1 MSLPGKKEFCEFCR
15 LVQGRGLVS
24 GSGGNLS
31 LSLEGRILI
40 SPSGRP
46 LGALRE
52 EDVVELL
59 PDGSAVGGRPSSER
73 RMHEACYAVR
83 PELRA
88 VLHVHSPWATA
99 LSCSLDLDMRRAIPV
114 LTPGYGKRVGEL
126 PALPYRLPGSAQLAE
141 EVGAVIARRDSVLLC
156 NHGVV
161 TVGRSFEEALVLAE
175 EIEAEATMFLL
186 LGRNARQLDPD
197 ELAALSGYQAAG
209 GGV

>member
-1 MSLPGKKEFCEFCR
+1 MSLTGKKEFCEFCR

-59 PDGSAVGGRPSSER
+59 PDGSVLGGRPSSER

-99 LSCSLDLDMRRAIPV
+99 LSCSLDLDMRRAI
-114 LTPGYGKRVGEL
+114 GKRVGEL

-175 EIEAEATMFLL
+175 EIEAEAMMFLL